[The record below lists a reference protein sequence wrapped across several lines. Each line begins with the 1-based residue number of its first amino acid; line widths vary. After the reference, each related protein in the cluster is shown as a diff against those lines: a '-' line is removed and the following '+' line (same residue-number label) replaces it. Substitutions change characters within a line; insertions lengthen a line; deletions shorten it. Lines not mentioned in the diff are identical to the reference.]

1 MAGTYWLTILP
12 ETSKLRP
19 GIAAAMRGMAY
30 EVPVDPD
37 VNKRRANTEGK
48 DYGGKFH
55 RGFRTEK
62 IKPNV
67 DTSKAGAEGRDYG
80 ARFARGFRTA
90 TRRISAPILGIGA
103 AVRLVSASLAP
114 LNRTIGRIGISLTL
128 AAFFARR
135 FATATMFGASGLQ
148 LMAGVSLVRL
158 SNGLSNVAN
167 VAQSVAKQVSRI
179 SAALLTLRAAITTV
193 MVMQTFAKIAA
204 IVTLGGVAL
213 LGVTSALLVVMG
225 QPLVFAFE
233 AAGAAM
239 GVFAGA
245 AVGLLGPA
253 LVAAKMGFTGLG
265 EAAKSFN
272 KQFKDLDETF
282 YKMVGER
289 MGPMLTSMRD
299 LRVAVTDTFSAA
311 MGPAFESFGTFI
323 DGMKPRLAGL
333 STTMAGL
340 FGSLAATLSSPAVS
354 TAFDKMFAASSRFF
368 QSFTG
373 GGGLSTLVTGL
384 VQFAATAADTFAQLG
399 GQFDKTLGR
408 FGEWLGSITPMQMV
422 IAFRAVGQVIEN
434 IGAVIKP
441 IFNLIKDVG
450 QIAAPALA
458 PGFAAIGEALS
469 QARPGVIEMTKIL
482 MPTLSRV
489 LENLAPMIPGLVRA
503 FMPWATVLSVVAPAL
518 AAVVTALAPFA
529 PQILATVIAVKAL
542 VAIAAVYKTAMLA
555 WTVATKGA
563 AGAVKMLNLSLL
575 ANPIVL
581 IIAAVVALGVA
592 LWAFF
597 TKTETGRK
605 LWDKIWNGI
614 KTVAG
619 AVWEWLKSAIAVV
632 GEKILWLW
640 ATVVK
645 PAFDGISNVI
655 SAAWTIIKVLFEAWI
670 DTLQWVGDKV
680 LWLWNQAM
688 GPAIGAIGDLLAS
701 WWEGAKAVWD
711 KFIEILD
718 KVADKIEDFK
728 TLIVKAFTVVRD
740 TIVAVWNKVGGI
752 IDKIGN
758 GLGAVGNFIKGAGS
772 VIVNT
777 LGIDIDG
784 GAAGGRVV
792 SRYADGGRI
801 AGGPGT
807 ATSDSILGFPAMV
820 RVSNGEFIVNAAATR
835 RWLPLLTAINSGSL
849 PGFSEGGLPA
859 SSKAPEGGLQGNAVL
874 LARLLGHMFPQ
885 IASMGGFRADG
896 GGYTDHPE
904 GRALDIMIPN
914 YTSEGGIALGD
925 TITAFLMANSDKLGV
940 EYTIWRQ
947 TYRSASGA
955 SNVMG
960 SRGSD
965 TADHYDHVHVTTKA
979 GAPAD
984 YSPPS
989 GLKLPGGALNAS
1001 SMDGMSIGGAGTE
1014 LGEDGNLYTYRTATS
1029 DELSTSGRKVQSAQT
1044 AVRNAEQRIDDLNY
1058 DVGKAERRIQELAA
1072 EGKSTADAEE
1082 QLRRKM
1088 RELADA
1094 TELAAQKRERLNE
1107 LEQDD
1112 AELREK
1118 GKRVK
1123 AKSSTLKGLGGEAGG
1138 GSDASSLGQTFVSGI
1153 LESIG
1158 LDGSIFSNPLEWPT
1172 VKSAM
1177 AGVNWLGG
1185 LLSGGE
1191 ATATAGGGSVGGFAG
1206 GAADAVGLGG
1216 LLSAIP
1222 SISDSADMAGVSGS
1236 PALAPGGFNPAIPG
1250 GMAAA
1255 SSPGST
1261 MSAFAPHQGGGQSPG
1276 PAIDNSINI
1285 NGPVGQDGTSLRAE
1299 LRAEQA
1305 ARTRTTKVY

>member
-80 ARFARGFRTA
+80 ARFSRGFRTA
-90 TRRISAPILGIGA
+90 TRRISAPILGIGT
-103 AVRLVSASLAP
+103 AVRLASASLAP

-311 MGPAFESFGTFI
+311 MTPAFESFGTFI

-422 IAFRAVGQVIEN
+422 VAFRAVGQVIEN

-469 QARPGVIEMTKIL
+469 QARPGVMEMTKIL
-482 MPTLSRV
+482 MPTLSRI

-518 AAVVTALAPFA
+518 AAVVTALTPFA

-563 AGAVKMLNLSLL
+563 AFAVKGLDL
-575 ANPIVL
+575 AMKATTVGL
-581 IIAAVVALGVA
+581 VIAGIVALGTA

-670 DTLQWVGDKV
+670 DTVQWVGDKV

-711 KFIEILD
+711 GFIGILD
-718 KVADKIEDFK
+718 KVAEKIEDFK
-728 TLIVKAFTVVRD
+728 TAIVKAFTIVKD
-740 TIVAVWNKVGGI
+740 TIFAVWNKVGGI

-758 GLGAVGNFIKGAGS
+758 GLGRVGDFIKGAGS

-885 IASMGGFRADG
+885 IASMGGFRANG

-914 YTSEGGIALGD
+914 YASEGGIALGD

-955 SNVMG
+955 SNVMD

-1001 SMDGMSIGGAGTE
+1001 SMDGMSLGGGAGTE
-1014 LGEDGNLYTYRTATS
+1014 LGEDGNLYTYRTPTS

-1044 AVRNAEQRIDDLNY
+1044 AVRNAEQRIDDLTY
-1058 DVGKAERRIQELAA
+1058 DIGKAERRISELAA
-1072 EGKSTADAEE
+1072 EGKSTLDAEE
-1082 QLRRKM
+1082 QLRRKT

-1123 AKSSTLKGLGGEAGG
+1123 AKSSTLKGMGGGAGG
-1138 GSDASSLGQTFVSGI
+1138 GNDASSLGQTFVSGI

-1177 AGVNWLGG
+1177 AAVNWAGG
-1185 LLSGGE
+1185 LL
-1191 ATATAGGGSVGGFAG
+1191 AGGGGGTSGGFAA
-1206 GAADAVGLGG
+1206 GAADSVGLGG

-1222 SISDSADMAGVSGS
+1222 GVDSVLDAQSGS
-1236 PALAPGGFNPAIPG
+1236 PTLGPGVFNPAAAG
-1250 GMAAA
+1250 GT
-1255 SSPGST
+1255 ST
-1261 MSAFAPHQGGGQSPG
+1261 SGPAGMSAFAPHQGGGQAPG
-1276 PAIDNSINI
+1276 PAIDNSINLTGNI
-1285 NGPVGQDGTSLRAE
+1285 GMSPTDVTNKFAS
-1299 LRAEQA
+1299 EQY
-1305 ARTRTTKVY
+1305 ARTRTTVRRG